1 MIHGHIHEDTS
12 MDFWPLILAR
22 ENVLN
27 AGVDVNNY
35 EPVSFQE
42 LVENNAKFKAMH
54 PLLLSSHN
62 L

>member
-1 MIHGHIHEDTS
+1 MAAGN
-12 MDFWPLILAR
+12 MFGAKMALY
-22 ENVLN
+22 

-54 PLLLSSHN
+54 PQQTAIRYSFK
-62 L
+62 

>member
-1 MIHGHIHEDTS
+1 

-27 AGVDVNNY
+27 AGADVNNY

-54 PLLLSSHN
+54 PMQTEN
-62 L
+62 F